1 MLSPESPLDDVMVTV
16 GLTVSIVNVQ
26 LSDAVLRFTAASVAT
41 PAAILTIT
49 VPSEEPCT
57 TSKVYV
63 VPDPAKLLASGE
75 PPFAV
80 PVTVMSPTTKLL
92 VDSLKVAV

>member
-1 MLSPESPLDDVMVTV
+1 MLSFP
-16 GLTVSIVNVQ
+16 
-26 LSDAVLRFTAASVAT
+26 AASVAT
-41 PAAILTIT
+41 PAAMLTDT

-80 PVTVMSPTTKLL
+80 PVTVMSPIAK
-92 VDSLKVAV
+92 